1 MSVLEAYRRAL
12 ASQMQPAMLLLA
24 IGPVVIAGL
33 FWFAIMWW
41 KWATVLAA
49 VEGVLKTIPYV
60 EAFADRLV
68 LWGVSVI
75 PGALLLWALGSLFV
89 PLTLITAL
97 AFISV
102 FGMPLMA
109 RHVARTEHG
118 ALERRSGG
126 SLAGSLANSLIGL
139 AWFLP
144 LAIVTL
150 PLWFLPLVGWLF
162 PALLLGRLNARLLRY
177 DAIAEHASALEI
189 KALASQRDLGWGWLG
204 FLGAAMNVI
213 PFLWFFS
220 TTLTGLAFI
229 HYGLDALAASRRPA
243 LAKGFA

>member
-12 ASQMQPAMLLLA
+12 ASQLQPAMLLLA
-24 IGPVVIAGL
+24 IGPVMVAGL

-49 VEGVLKTIPYV
+49 VESVLKTIPYV

-97 AFISV
+97 AFISL

-109 RHVARTEHG
+109 RHVARTQHE

-126 SLAGSLANSLIGL
+126 SLAGSLSNSLIGL

-150 PLWFLPLVGWLF
+150 PLWFLPLVGWLV

-177 DAIAEHASALEI
+177 DAIAEHASAVEI
-189 KALASQRDLGWGWLG
+189 RALASRRDLRWGWLG
-204 FLGAAMNVI
+204 FVGAAMNAI